1 MSQHVFDAFA
11 TVTPLNSVARPVE
24 VFCGWDRPDQ
34 RHFLVVEDMSDA
46 AQEQP
51 FAQYVFS
58 NLRLPGG
65 GQMTAQ
71 DVVDTLVAH
80 GVPVPDG
87 LLEALQEDKAQDKGE
102 GRRHW

>member
-1 MSQHVFDAFA
+1 MSQHLFDAFA
-11 TVTPLNSVARPVE
+11 SVTTLNKVARPVE

-34 RHFLVVEDMSDA
+34 RHFLVVEDMSDE

-51 FAQYVFS
+51 FPQYVFS

-71 DVVDTLVAH
+71 NVVDTLVTY
-80 GVPVPDG
+80 GISVPDG
-87 LLEALQEDKAQDKGE
+87 LLEALQEDQQQDKGE
-102 GRRHW
+102 GRRNW